1 MKSFKNILSEVA
13 QPKSSEEK
21 AFKDQHNQ
29 KVAPHPVAPDSQFS
43 GDIGKSKASRPMD
56 QEDDANYD
64 QAYGD
69 KPDQEPVLRKGRKF
83 SQFRANESKEM
94 ATQAAL
100 DKATAASKEGKKK
113 VTLAKAPWDKKEE
126 VSEKLSD
133 LAFAKWNEA
142 LSEAADTHTVDIDH
156 MGGPDAAAKKH
167 NITLKKSKGTADSHS
182 ATGKKKDLQKYLAHH
197 YDSAEDAKDNHPEVH
212 EALSGKQKKLDH
224 NKNGKIDGHD
234 FAIMRSRKKSNE
246 EVDVVET
253 TSSAMKTMVN
263 QTGPDGK
270 TRTVNKKTR
279 VDRTDDK
286 GQDVMGEKAIN
297 ELDRKT
303 LGSYIKKAHSDKDK
317 QVAKDKHYQAKGD
330 TMDRDDDMYHQWGKA
345 NAARK
350 KAQNRTAGISKAA
363 DKLVR
368 KESFTETLDEAVKV
382 GNLRLKN
389 GKNVKVSKQDAKLLN
404 DFYKNLNAKNRRDME
419 KVMMKDDAGFK
430 EIVGFAREAL

>member
-21 AFKDQHNQ
+21 AFKDQHDQ
-29 KVAPHPVAPDSQFS
+29 KPGQHPVAPDSQFS
-43 GDIGKSKASRPMD
+43 GDIGKPKAARPAD

-69 KPDQEPVLRKGRKF
+69 KPAQEPVLRKGRKF

-113 VTLAKAPWDKKEE
+113 VTIAKAPWDKKEE
-126 VSEKLSD
+126 VTEKVSD
-133 LAFAKWNEA
+133 LAFAKWN
-142 LSEAADTHTVDIDH
+142 
-156 MGGPDAAAKKH
+156 
-167 NITLKKSKGTADSHS
+167 
-182 ATGKKKDLQKYLAHH
+182 
-197 YDSAEDAKDNHPEVH
+197 

-234 FAIMRSRKKSNE
+234 FAIMRARKKSNE
-246 EVDVVET
+246 EVEVVET
-253 TSSAMKTMVN
+253 TSSAMKTMVT

-270 TRTVNKKTR
+270 TRTVNKKTK

-286 GQDVMGEKAIN
+286 GQDVIGEERQPKDKDPKPTSIKSITTTKRNPMARFKDSAANRHNPRPANEEAIN
-297 ELDRKT
+297 ELDKKT
-303 LGSYIKKAHSDKDK
+303 LGSYIKKAHSDKDR
-317 QVAKDKHYQAKGD
+317 QVAKYLHHQAKGD

-345 NAARK
+345 NKAAK
-350 KAQNRTAGISKAA
+350 KAKNRTAGIAKAA

-382 GNLRLKN
+382 GNLRLNN

-419 KVMMKDDAGFK
+419 KVMMKDDAGFE
-430 EIVGFAREAL
+430 EIVWFAREAL

>member
-21 AFKDQHNQ
+21 AFKDQHDQ
-29 KVAPHPVAPDSQFS
+29 KPGQHPVAPDSQFS
-43 GDIGKSKASRPMD
+43 GDIGKPKAARPAD

-69 KPDQEPVLRKGRKF
+69 KPAQEPVLRKGRKF

-100 DKATAASKEGKKK
+100 DKATAASAAGKKK

-126 VSEKLSD
+126 VTEKVSD
-133 LAFAKWNEA
+133 LAFAKWN
-142 LSEAADTHTVDIDH
+142 
-156 MGGPDAAAKKH
+156 
-167 NITLKKSKGTADSHS
+167 
-182 ATGKKKDLQKYLAHH
+182 
-197 YDSAEDAKDNHPEVH
+197 

-234 FAIMRSRKKSNE
+234 FAIMRGRKKSNE
-246 EVDVVET
+246 EVEVVET
-253 TSSAMKTMVN
+253 ASSVI
-263 QTGPDGK
+263 
-270 TRTVNKKTR
+270 
-279 VDRTDDK
+279 DK
-286 GQDVMGEKAIN
+286 GQDVIGEERQPKDKDPKPTSIKSITTTKRNPMARFANSAANRHNPRPANEEAVN
-297 ELDRKT
+297 ELNRKT
-303 LGSYIKKAHSDKDK
+303 LGSYIKKAHSDKDR
-317 QVAKDKHYQAKGD
+317 QVAKDKYHQAKGD

-345 NAARK
+345 NKAAK
-350 KAQNRTAGISKAA
+350 KAKNRTAGITRAT

-382 GNLRLKN
+382 GNLRLNN

>member
-21 AFKDQHNQ
+21 AFKDQHDQ
-29 KVAPHPVAPDSQFS
+29 KPGQHPVAPDSQFS
-43 GDIGKSKASRPMD
+43 GDIGKPKAARPAD

-69 KPDQEPVLRKGRKF
+69 KPAQEPVLRKGRKF

-100 DKATAASKEGKKK
+100 DKATAASAAGKKK

-126 VSEKLSD
+126 VTEKVSD
-133 LAFAKWNEA
+133 LAFAKWN
-142 LSEAADTHTVDIDH
+142 
-156 MGGPDAAAKKH
+156 
-167 NITLKKSKGTADSHS
+167 
-182 ATGKKKDLQKYLAHH
+182 
-197 YDSAEDAKDNHPEVH
+197 

-234 FAIMRSRKKSNE
+234 FAIMRARKKSNE
-246 EVDVVET
+246 EVEVVET
-253 TSSAMKTMVN
+253 ASSAI
-263 QTGPDGK
+263 
-270 TRTVNKKTR
+270 
-279 VDRTDDK
+279 DK
-286 GQDVMGEKAIN
+286 GQDVIGEERQPKDKDPKPTSIKSITTTKRNPMARFANSAANRHNPRPANEEAVN
-297 ELDRKT
+297 ELNRKT
-303 LGSYIKKAHSDKDK
+303 LGSYIKKAHSDKDR
-317 QVAKDKHYQAKGD
+317 QVAKDKYHQAKGD

-345 NAARK
+345 NKAAK
-350 KAQNRTAGISKAA
+350 KAKNRTAGITRAT

-382 GNLRLKN
+382 GNLRLNN

>member
-29 KVAPHPVAPDSQFS
+29 KPGQHPVAPDSQFS
-43 GDIGKSKASRPMD
+43 GDIGKTKAARPAD

-126 VSEKLSD
+126 VSEKVSD
-133 LAFAKWNEA
+133 LAFAKWN
-142 LSEAADTHTVDIDH
+142 
-156 MGGPDAAAKKH
+156 
-167 NITLKKSKGTADSHS
+167 
-182 ATGKKKDLQKYLAHH
+182 
-197 YDSAEDAKDNHPEVH
+197 

-234 FAIMRSRKKSNE
+234 FAIMRTRKKSNE

-253 TSSAMKTMVN
+253 TSSAMKHMVT

-270 TRTVNKKTR
+270 TRTVMKKLRSNK
-279 VDRTDDK
+279 TDDR
-286 GQDVMGEKAIN
+286 GQDVI
-297 ELDRKT
+297 KT
-303 LGSYIKKAHSDKDK
+303 
-317 QVAKDKHYQAKGD
+317 
-330 TMDRDDDMYHQWGKA
+330 
-345 NAARK
+345 N
-350 KAQNRTAGISKAA
+350 
-363 DKLVR
+363 
-368 KESFTETLDEAVKV
+368 ESFIGTLDEAIRV

-389 GKNVKVSKQDAKLLN
+389 GKNAKVSKQDAKLLN

-419 KVMMKDDAGFK
+419 KVMMKDEAGFK

>member
-21 AFKDQHNQ
+21 AFKDQHDQ
-29 KVAPHPVAPDSQFS
+29 KPGQHPVAPDSQFS
-43 GDIGKSKASRPMD
+43 GDIGKPKAARPAD

-69 KPDQEPVLRKGRKF
+69 KPAQEPVLRKGRKF

-100 DKATAASKEGKKK
+100 DKATAASAAGKKK

-126 VSEKLSD
+126 VTEKVSD
-133 LAFAKWNEA
+133 LAFAKWN
-142 LSEAADTHTVDIDH
+142 
-156 MGGPDAAAKKH
+156 
-167 NITLKKSKGTADSHS
+167 
-182 ATGKKKDLQKYLAHH
+182 
-197 YDSAEDAKDNHPEVH
+197 

-234 FAIMRSRKKSNE
+234 FAIMRGRKKSNE
-246 EVDVVET
+246 EVEVVET
-253 TSSAMKTMVN
+253 ASSAI
-263 QTGPDGK
+263 
-270 TRTVNKKTR
+270 
-279 VDRTDDK
+279 DK
-286 GQDVMGEKAIN
+286 GQDVIGEERQPKDKDPKPTSIKSITTTKRNPMARFANSAANRHNPRPANEEAVN
-297 ELDRKT
+297 ELNRKT
-303 LGSYIKKAHSDKDK
+303 LGSYIKKAHSDKDR
-317 QVAKDKHYQAKGD
+317 QVAKDKYHQAKGD

-345 NAARK
+345 NKAAK
-350 KAQNRTAGISKAA
+350 KAKNRTAGITRAT

-382 GNLRLKN
+382 GNLRLNN

>member
-21 AFKDQHNQ
+21 AFKDQHDQ
-29 KVAPHPVAPDSQFS
+29 KPGQHPVAPDSQFS
-43 GDIGKSKASRPMD
+43 GDIGKPKAARPAD

-69 KPDQEPVLRKGRKF
+69 KPAQEPVLRKGRKF

-126 VSEKLSD
+126 VTEKVSD
-133 LAFAKWNEA
+133 LAFAKWN
-142 LSEAADTHTVDIDH
+142 
-156 MGGPDAAAKKH
+156 
-167 NITLKKSKGTADSHS
+167 
-182 ATGKKKDLQKYLAHH
+182 
-197 YDSAEDAKDNHPEVH
+197 

-234 FAIMRSRKKSNE
+234 FAIMRGRKKSNE
-246 EVDVVET
+246 EVEVVET
-253 TSSAMKTMVN
+253 ASSVI
-263 QTGPDGK
+263 
-270 TRTVNKKTR
+270 
-279 VDRTDDK
+279 DK
-286 GQDVMGEKAIN
+286 GQDVIGEERQPKDKDPKPTSIKSITTTKRNPMARFANSAANRHNPRPANEAAIN
-297 ELDRKT
+297 ELGRKT
-303 LGSYIKKAHSDKDK
+303 LGSYIKKAHSDKDR
-317 QVAKDKHYQAKGD
+317 QVAKDKYHQAKGD

-345 NAARK
+345 NKAAK
-350 KAQNRTAGISKAA
+350 KAKNRTAGITRAT

-382 GNLRLKN
+382 GNLRLNN

>member
-21 AFKDQHNQ
+21 AFKDQHDQ
-29 KVAPHPVAPDSQFS
+29 KPGQHPVAPDSQFS
-43 GDIGKSKASRPMD
+43 GDIGKPKAARPAD

-69 KPDQEPVLRKGRKF
+69 KPAQEPVLRKGRKF

-100 DKATAASKEGKKK
+100 DKATAASAAGKKK

-126 VSEKLSD
+126 VTEKVSD
-133 LAFAKWNEA
+133 LAFAKWN
-142 LSEAADTHTVDIDH
+142 
-156 MGGPDAAAKKH
+156 
-167 NITLKKSKGTADSHS
+167 
-182 ATGKKKDLQKYLAHH
+182 
-197 YDSAEDAKDNHPEVH
+197 

-234 FAIMRSRKKSNE
+234 FAIMRARKKSNE
-246 EVDVVET
+246 EVEVVET
-253 TSSAMKTMVN
+253 TSSA
-263 QTGPDGK
+263 
-270 TRTVNKKTR
+270 
-279 VDRTDDK
+279 
-286 GQDVMGEKAIN
+286 IN
-297 ELDRKT
+297 ELGRKT
-303 LGSYIKKAHSDKDK
+303 LGSYIKKAHSDKDR
-317 QVAKDKHYQAKGD
+317 QVAKDKHHQAKGD

-345 NAARK
+345 NKAAK
-350 KAQNRTAGISKAA
+350 KAKNRTAGITRAT

-382 GNLRLKN
+382 GNLRLNN

>member
-21 AFKDQHNQ
+21 AFKDQHDQ
-29 KVAPHPVAPDSQFS
+29 KPGQHPVAPDSQFS
-43 GDIGKSKASRPMD
+43 GDIGKPKAARPAD

-69 KPDQEPVLRKGRKF
+69 KPAQEPVLRKGRKF

-100 DKATAASKEGKKK
+100 DKATAASAAGKKK

-126 VSEKLSD
+126 VTEKVSD
-133 LAFAKWNEA
+133 LAFAKWN
-142 LSEAADTHTVDIDH
+142 
-156 MGGPDAAAKKH
+156 
-167 NITLKKSKGTADSHS
+167 
-182 ATGKKKDLQKYLAHH
+182 
-197 YDSAEDAKDNHPEVH
+197 

-234 FAIMRSRKKSNE
+234 FAIMRGRKKSNE
-246 EVDVVET
+246 EVEVVET
-253 TSSAMKTMVN
+253 ASSVI
-263 QTGPDGK
+263 
-270 TRTVNKKTR
+270 
-279 VDRTDDK
+279 DK
-286 GQDVMGEKAIN
+286 GQDVIGEERQPKDKDPKPTSIKSITTTKRNPMARFANSAANRHNPRPANEEAVN
-297 ELDRKT
+297 ELNRKT
-303 LGSYIKKAHSDKDK
+303 LGSYIKKAHSDKDR
-317 QVAKDKHYQAKGD
+317 QVAKDKYHQAKGD

-345 NAARK
+345 NKAAK
-350 KAQNRTAGISKAA
+350 KAKNRTAGITRAT

-382 GNLRLKN
+382 GNLRLNN

-419 KVMMKDDAGFK
+419 NVMMKDDAGFK

>member
-21 AFKDQHNQ
+21 AFKDQHDQ
-29 KVAPHPVAPDSQFS
+29 KPGQHPVAPDSQFS
-43 GDIGKSKASRPMD
+43 GDIGKPKAARPAD

-69 KPDQEPVLRKGRKF
+69 KPAQEPVLRKGRKF

-100 DKATAASKEGKKK
+100 DKATAASAAGKKK

-126 VSEKLSD
+126 VTEKVSD
-133 LAFAKWNEA
+133 LAFAKWN
-142 LSEAADTHTVDIDH
+142 
-156 MGGPDAAAKKH
+156 
-167 NITLKKSKGTADSHS
+167 
-182 ATGKKKDLQKYLAHH
+182 
-197 YDSAEDAKDNHPEVH
+197 

-234 FAIMRSRKKSNE
+234 FAIMRGRKKSNE
-246 EVDVVET
+246 EVEVVET
-253 TSSAMKTMVN
+253 ASSVI
-263 QTGPDGK
+263 
-270 TRTVNKKTR
+270 
-279 VDRTDDK
+279 DK
-286 GQDVMGEKAIN
+286 GQDVIGEERQPKDKDPKPTSIKSITTTKRNPMARFANSAANRHNPRPANEEAVN
-297 ELDRKT
+297 ELNRKT
-303 LGSYIKKAHSDKDK
+303 LGSYIKKAHIDKDR
-317 QVAKDKHYQAKGD
+317 QVAKDKYHQAKGD

-345 NAARK
+345 NKAAK
-350 KAQNRTAGISKAA
+350 KAKNRTAGITRAT

-382 GNLRLKN
+382 GNLRLNN

>member
-21 AFKDQHNQ
+21 AFKDQHDQ
-29 KVAPHPVAPDSQFS
+29 KPGQHPVAPDSQFS
-43 GDIGKSKASRPMD
+43 GDIGKPKAARPAD

-69 KPDQEPVLRKGRKF
+69 KPAQEPVLRKGRKF

-126 VSEKLSD
+126 VTEKVSD
-133 LAFAKWNEA
+133 LAFAKWN
-142 LSEAADTHTVDIDH
+142 
-156 MGGPDAAAKKH
+156 
-167 NITLKKSKGTADSHS
+167 
-182 ATGKKKDLQKYLAHH
+182 
-197 YDSAEDAKDNHPEVH
+197 

-234 FAIMRSRKKSNE
+234 FAIMRARKKSNE
-246 EVDVVET
+246 EVEVVEA
-253 TSSAMKTMVN
+253 TSSAMKTMVT

-270 TRTVNKKTR
+270 TRTVNKKTK
-279 VDRTDDK
+279 VDRTDDN
-286 GQDVMGEKAIN
+286 GQDVIGEEAIN

-303 LGSYIKKAHSDKDK
+303 LGSYIKKAHSDKDR
-317 QVAKDKHYQAKGD
+317 QDAKDKHYQAKGD

-345 NAARK
+345 NKAAK
-350 KAQNRTAGISKAA
+350 KAKNRTAGIAKAA

>member
-21 AFKDQHNQ
+21 AFKDQHDQ
-29 KVAPHPVAPDSQFS
+29 KPGQHPVAPDSQFS
-43 GDIGKSKASRPMD
+43 GDIGKPKAARPAD
-56 QEDDANYD
+56 QEDDEGNYD

-126 VSEKLSD
+126 VTEKVSD
-133 LAFAKWNEA
+133 LAFAKWN
-142 LSEAADTHTVDIDH
+142 
-156 MGGPDAAAKKH
+156 
-167 NITLKKSKGTADSHS
+167 
-182 ATGKKKDLQKYLAHH
+182 
-197 YDSAEDAKDNHPEVH
+197 

-234 FAIMRSRKKSNE
+234 FAIMRARKKSNE
-246 EVDVVET
+246 EVEVVET
-253 TSSAMKTMVN
+253 TSSAMKTMVT

-270 TRTVNKKTR
+270 TRTVNKKTK

-286 GQDVMGEKAIN
+286 GQDVIGEERQPKDKDPKPTSIKSITTTKRNPMARFKDSAANRHNPRPANEEAIN
-297 ELDRKT
+297 ELDKKT
-303 LGSYIKKAHSDKDK
+303 LGSYIKKAHSDKDR
-317 QVAKDKHYQAKGD
+317 QVAKDLHHQAKGD

-345 NAARK
+345 NKAAK
-350 KAQNRTAGISKAA
+350 KAKNRTAGIAKAA

-368 KESFTETLDEAVKV
+368 KESFTETLDEAVRV

-419 KVMMKDDAGFK
+419 KVMMKDDAGFE

>member
-21 AFKDQHNQ
+21 AFKDQHDQ
-29 KVAPHPVAPDSQFS
+29 KPGQHPVAPDSQFS
-43 GDIGKSKASRPMD
+43 GDIGKPKAARPAD

-69 KPDQEPVLRKGRKF
+69 KPAQEPVLRKGRKF

-100 DKATAASKEGKKK
+100 DKATAASAAGKKK

-126 VSEKLSD
+126 VTEKVSD
-133 LAFAKWNEA
+133 LAFAKWN
-142 LSEAADTHTVDIDH
+142 
-156 MGGPDAAAKKH
+156 
-167 NITLKKSKGTADSHS
+167 
-182 ATGKKKDLQKYLAHH
+182 
-197 YDSAEDAKDNHPEVH
+197 

-234 FAIMRSRKKSNE
+234 FAIMRARKKSNE
-246 EVDVVET
+246 EVEVVET
-253 TSSAMKTMVN
+253 ASSVI
-263 QTGPDGK
+263 
-270 TRTVNKKTR
+270 
-279 VDRTDDK
+279 DK
-286 GQDVMGEKAIN
+286 GQDVIGEERQPKDKDPKPTSIKSITTTKRNPMARFANSAANRHNPRPANEEAVN
-297 ELDRKT
+297 ELNRKT
-303 LGSYIKKAHSDKDK
+303 LGSYIKKAHSDKDR
-317 QVAKDKHYQAKGD
+317 QVAKDKYHQAKGD

-345 NAARK
+345 NKAAK
-350 KAQNRTAGISKAA
+350 KAKNRTAGITRAT

-382 GNLRLKN
+382 GNLRLNN